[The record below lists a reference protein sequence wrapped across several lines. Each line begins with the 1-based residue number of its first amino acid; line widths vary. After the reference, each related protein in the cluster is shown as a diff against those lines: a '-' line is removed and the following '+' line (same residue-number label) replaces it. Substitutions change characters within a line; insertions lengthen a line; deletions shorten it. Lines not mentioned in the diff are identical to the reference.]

1 MAKEKLKIL
10 GRASDSVRAM
20 YLVRLGIGE
29 REVLLFCDFSEFD
42 IPIGAVFTIV
52 KDMEGDEHL
61 IGEVTLKSV
70 TQGFFLPFDMV
81 PAGHK
86 TLCAFDLGKEQPKII
101 QRLSAISDWYE
112 SKEYLIL
119 Q

>member
-1 MAKEKLKIL
+1 VAKEKLKIL
-10 GRASDSVRAM
+10 GRASDSVRAL
-20 YLVRLGIGE
+20 YSVRLGIGE

-42 IPIGAVFTIV
+42 IPIGTVFTIV

-70 TQGFFLPFDMV
+70 SQGFLLPFDMI
-81 PAGHK
+81 PKGHN
-86 TLCAFDLGKEQPKII
+86 TLCAFDFGKEQPGIV
-101 QRLSAISDWYE
+101 QRLSVIGDWYE